1 MRRNEPVTQHE
12 VLVDPRHPIVS
23 KTDLKGR
30 ITYANPVFV
39 AICGFS
45 HDELIGAPHNLVR
58 HPDMPAAAFDDLWR
72 TIKAGQPWR
81 GIVKNRCKN
90 GDHYWVEAFVTPL
103 YEDGRHVGYMSVRN
117 APTRAQIEA
126 ADALYR
132 QVNAGRAAVPA
143 THWPQ
148 RLALRWRTAL
158 VLGATTLP
166 WLGALLL
173 EAARWP
179 LAGLGV
185 AAGVAGWAW
194 LNASHRQP
202 LAHAAQVFAQLAE
215 GNFRV
220 QVDTRVPAEFSQLLL
235 QLESMRINLRA
246 VIADV
251 VSAAEE
257 VGRRAGELS
266 GQSGEL
272 AQRSRVQSDGV
283 SGVAAALEQLT
294 ASVAEIQDSTRH
306 SAEHAA
312 RASALTRTGGEEMRA
327 AQAATHQVATV
338 VDGACATLDELAEAV
353 RGIHSLAQTIREI
366 ADQTNLLALNAAI
379 EAARAGEAGRG
390 FAVVADEVRKLAERT
405 SVSTGTITST
415 IEAIAARTGVAT
427 DTMRQALDGVR
438 HGSGLIDA
446 STATLLQIETASQGV
461 DRSAREIDQMLSQQT
476 QAAQDVATS
485 MERISALAGHNDE
498 TLAGVDAA
506 AHRLADVAREL
517 RLLVAQFEKSL

>member
-1 MRRNEPVTQHE
+1 MRRNEPVTQRE
-12 VLVDPRHPIVS
+12 VRVDPRHPIVS

-30 ITYANPVFV
+30 ITYANPAFI

-58 HPDMPAAAFDDLWR
+58 HPDMPPSAFADLWQ
-72 TIKAGQPWR
+72 TVQSGQPWR

-103 YEDGRHVGYMSVRN
+103 FEDGRHVGYMSVRN
-117 APTRAQIEA
+117 APTRAQIDG

-132 QVNAGRAAVPA
+132 QVNAGQAVLPA
-143 THWPQ
+143 TRWPH
-148 RLALRWRTAL
+148 RLALRWRVAL
-158 VLGATTLP
+158 VLGATVAPL
-166 WLGALLL
+166 LGAAGVD
-173 EAARWP
+173 AARWP
-179 LAGLGV
+179 LAVLGV
-185 AAGVAGWAW
+185 LAAGAGWAW
-194 LNASHRQP
+194 ISSGIRMP
-202 LAHAAQVFAQLAE
+202 LARAGQVFAQLAE
-215 GNFRV
+215 GNFKV

-235 QLESMRINLRA
+235 QLEGMRINLRA

-257 VGRRAGELS
+257 VGGRAGELS
-266 GQSGEL
+266 TQSGEL
-272 AQRSRVQSDGV
+272 AQRSRVQSDRV

-306 SAEHAA
+306 SAEHAS
-312 RASALTRTGGEEMRA
+312 RASELTRVGGEEMRA
-327 AQAATHQVATV
+327 AQGATRQVATV
-338 VDGACATLDELAEAV
+338 VEGACTTLDELSEAV
-353 RGIHSLAQTIREI
+353 RAIDSVTQTIREI

-405 SVSTGTITST
+405 SVSTGTITRT

-427 DTMRQALDGVR
+427 DTMRHAVDGVR
-438 HGSGLIDA
+438 HGGELIDA
-446 STATLLQIETASQGV
+446 STATLGQIENASQGV

-476 QAAQDVATS
+476 QAAQDVADS
-485 MERISALAGHNDE
+485 MERISELAARNDE
-498 TLAGVDAA
+498 TLGSVDEA
-506 AHRLADVAREL
+506 AHRLANVAREL
-517 RLLVAQFEKSL
+517 RLLVSQFEKSL